1 MGLFDDQLKTRLEQ
15 DRESFADALE
25 ALGESVTGKAAVTG
39 KNGSLED
46 AVHEI
51 LTWFGVKAPEPPGLM
66 DDFNDRLDYMLNPT
80 GIRRRTVKLD
90 GTWWRK
96 AAGPML
102 AYTAE
107 GGAVALLPRRFGGYA
122 WRDPANRRTVRAS
135 VKTTGILTG
144 EAVCFY
150 RPLPLR
156 ALTLRDL
163 FLFAV
168 QSVDRWDL
176 TLFLLAGLLASLFGT
191 AVPFVTQILFA
202 TVIPMGGME
211 NLAPVGMLAVGA
223 LFSLALVGLTKSLAV
238 DRIAQ
243 KVRLAVENAA
253 MSRLLSLPAQ
263 FFRTH
268 NAGELQNRVDALTQ
282 MCALLG
288 DTVLTG
294 VINGVFSIVYLFLI
308 RALAPALFG
317 PTTVILLAQLMVM
330 IAGVLAK
337 AHVARKRLHIAA
349 DLNGLVFRL
358 FSGIQKIKL
367 AGAEQRAFS
376 KWARCYAE
384 NAALLYNPPLLLRIQ
399 PVLSALIALG
409 GSILLYSSA
418 AKSGM
423 QTADYMA
430 FASAYGLVNG
440 AMLSLASMTEG
451 LAALRPLAE
460 LAEPIMK
467 AVPETGGNKKQIHR
481 MSGGVELANLSF
493 RYAHDAP
500 WILDHINLKIRPG
513 QYVAIVGKTGCGK
526 STLMRLLLGF
536 ETPVSGA
543 VYYDNRDLQTLDL
556 PALRRNIGVVLQQSR
571 LFAGDIYSNIAISA
585 PWLTM
590 DEAWEAAKL
599 AGMDEDIKKMP
610 MGMYTLI
617 GEGGGALSGGQRQ
630 RLMIA
635 RAIASKPKILMFDE
649 ATSALDNITQR
660 IVSDSLGQL
669 RCTRIVIAHRLSTI
683 RQCDRILVLDG
694 GKIVE
699 DGAYDELITAKGLFA
714 ELVRR
719 QTLDMAPL

>member
-1 MGLFDDQLKTRLEQ
+1 M
-15 DRESFADALE
+15 
-25 ALGESVTGKAAVTG
+25 
-39 KNGSLED
+39 
-46 AVHEI
+46 
-51 LTWFGVKAPEPPGLM
+51 
-66 DDFNDRLDYMLNPT
+66 
-80 GIRRRTVKLD
+80 
-90 GTWWRK
+90 
-96 AAGPML
+96 
-102 AYTAE
+102 
-107 GGAVALLPRRFGGYA
+107 
-122 WRDPANRRTVRAS
+122 
-135 VKTTGILTG
+135 
-144 EAVCFY
+144 
-150 RPLPLR
+150 
-156 ALTLRDL
+156 
-163 FLFAV
+163 
-168 QSVDRWDL
+168 
-176 TLFLLAGLLASLFGT
+176 
-191 AVPFVTQILFA
+191 TQ
-202 TVIPMGGME
+202 V
-211 NLAPVGMLAVGA
+211 
-223 LFSLALVGLTKSLAV
+223 
-238 DRIAQ
+238 
-243 KVRLAVENAA
+243 
-253 MSRLLSLPAQ
+253 
-263 FFRTH
+263 
-268 NAGELQNRVDALTQ
+268 
-282 MCALLG
+282 CALLG
-288 DTVLTG
+288 DTVLTV

-317 PTTVILLAQLMVM
+317 PTTVILLAQLTVM

-635 RAIASKPKILMFDE
+635 RAIASKPKILIFDE

-699 DGAYDELITAKGLFA
+699 DGAYDELIAAKGLFA

>member
-51 LTWFGVKAPEPPGLM
+51 LTWFGAKAPEPPGLM

-243 KVRLAVENAA
+243 KVRLVVENAA

-317 PTTVILLAQLMVM
+317 PTTVILLAQLTVM

-599 AGMDEDIKKMP
+599 AGMDEDIKKCRWGCIRSSAKAAAHFP
-610 MGMYTLI
+610 AG
-617 GEGGGALSGGQRQ
+617 SG
-630 RLMIA
+630 
-635 RAIASKPKILMFDE
+635 
-649 ATSALDNITQR
+649 
-660 IVSDSLGQL
+660 
-669 RCTRIVIAHRLSTI
+669 
-683 RQCDRILVLDG
+683 
-694 GKIVE
+694 
-699 DGAYDELITAKGLFA
+699 KG
-714 ELVRR
+714 
-719 QTLDMAPL
+719 

>member
-51 LTWFGVKAPEPPGLM
+51 LTWFGAKAPEPPGLM

-243 KVRLAVENAA
+243 KVRLVVENAA

-317 PTTVILLAQLMVM
+317 PTTVILLAQLTVM

-451 LAALRPLAE
+451 LAALRPLAG

-599 AGMDEDIKKMP
+599 AGMDEDIKKCRWGCIRSSSKAAAHFP
-610 MGMYTLI
+610 AG
-617 GEGGGALSGGQRQ
+617 SG
-630 RLMIA
+630 
-635 RAIASKPKILMFDE
+635 
-649 ATSALDNITQR
+649 
-660 IVSDSLGQL
+660 
-669 RCTRIVIAHRLSTI
+669 
-683 RQCDRILVLDG
+683 
-694 GKIVE
+694 
-699 DGAYDELITAKGLFA
+699 KG
-714 ELVRR
+714 
-719 QTLDMAPL
+719 